1 MVHVCVTPKDLID
14 PTTKHIDTLC
24 LIGTRS
30 QFDKYDQWI
39 ANEVLPFSIDATGTD
54 EPATKK
60 PKLDETATTNA
71 SALIKSLLK
80 TLQPSADNA
89 ASTELYVAREQRE
102 DSLLRIVVVL
112 LPTKVSRHNCTGQSY
127 NISSSLKKYITH
139 TSKESI
145 GVVILWDRP
154 DQIFASVCAVSRI
167 GGGLLYNRK
176 TGGDD
181 DTVLRH
187 PKHQHTHSKSPL
199 ILGGISIS
207 ETTIPDL
214 NHVRVLFP
222 TTVRQDELSNLALG
236 VQLTRRLVDAPCND
250 LNSETFE
257 EQAKEVIHGLHHV
270 TSKVIKGEKLHQ
282 LGYGGLYNVGKAGM

>member
-1 MVHVCVTPKDLID
+1 
-14 PTTKHIDTLC
+14 
-24 LIGTRS
+24 
-30 QFDKYDQWI
+30 
-39 ANEVLPFSIDATGTD
+39 
-54 EPATKK
+54 
-60 PKLDETATTNA
+60 
-71 SALIKSLLK
+71 
-80 TLQPSADNA
+80 
-89 ASTELYVAREQRE
+89 
-102 DSLLRIVVVL
+102 
-112 LPTKVSRHNCTGQSY
+112 
-127 NISSSLKKYITH
+127 
-139 TSKESI
+139 
-145 GVVILWDRP
+145 
-154 DQIFASVCAVSRI
+154 VCAVSRI

-181 DTVLRH
+181 DTELRH